1 MLKAVYFFEP
11 NLLLSN
17 VFTSTG
23 ILENSSERSLN
34 MIDAW
39 EKLIFWWNT
48 LFLFHLYSLKTET
61 VAKGLCASLQM

>member
-11 NLLLSN
+11 ILLLSN

-23 ILENSSERSLN
+23 ISENSSESSRN

-61 VAKGLCASLQM
+61 VAKG